1 MRIASFGAAP
11 VGNIATPGVRRLLQL
26 GTLKLKLSLLMDGRM
41 GKDSVSKKK
50 FGAILYI
57 EKIPRHTT
65 DHKYYK
71 MTLFFLA

>member
-1 MRIASFGAAP
+1 
-11 VGNIATPGVRRLLQL
+11 
-26 GTLKLKLSLLMDGRM
+26 MDGRM
-41 GKDSVSKKK
+41 AKDSVSKKK

-71 MTLFFLA
+71 MTLFFWPNLFIYFYSLKADVLGGKEAHI